1 MMVTLNM
8 LACSRTGLIPTILK
22 QCIGYFDKIRV
33 LDGSVDGSVC
43 KVCDRISKDIH
54 NIAYVWGHDL
64 SDSLNKLLYYAEVGE
79 WFFYIA
85 DDELPSQQLL
95 ENIPDIIDHCER
107 NDIPRVQIPFTVLWD
122 GLCGE
127 DMLRYIH
134 QARAFNTMEK
144 AREYGIDACDK
155 FRLGR
160 MFKIFDGIKF
170 NGITHEG
177 ITDYNEKRYNIEY
190 PIIHMK
196 RTDDFILGNLWTSVI
211 NPEGQGLSGDS
222 LVIFKKGLATS
233 QFTGDENVIEIKL
246 RSSDFSDGMK
256 SWIDCYSNS
265 KNAVE
270 FSWFAVYY
278 FKYHPELVIGWL
290 DFIHDSRFHLWFEMT
305 STSYH
310 DDELIIETVLHDDIK
325 IKLMQLGF
333 KTVGDYRQNIKDN
346 K

>member
-1 MMVTLNM
+1 MTVTLNI
-8 LACSRTGLIPTILK
+8 LACNRTGLMPTILK
-22 QCIGYFDKIRV
+22 QCLGYFDKIRV
-33 LDGSVDGSVC
+33 LDGSSDGRIRSVC
-43 KVCDRISKDIH
+43 NRIPGSIFCINYKW
-54 NIAYVWGHDL
+54 NYNL
-64 SDSLNKLLYYAEVGE
+64 SESLQVLLDVAEIGE

-107 NDIPRVQIPFTVLWD
+107 NDIPRIQIPFTVLWD

-160 MFKIFDGIKF
+160 MFKVFDDIKF
-170 NGITHEG
+170 NGKTHEG
-177 ITDYNEKRYNIEY
+177 ITDHNEKRYNIEY

-196 RTDDFILGNLWTSVI
+196 RPDDFILGNLWTSII

-222 LVIFKKGLATS
+222 LEVFKKGLINS
-233 QFTGDENVIEIKL
+233 KFTGDENIIEDKL
-246 RSSDFSDGMK
+246 RSSDFSDDMK
-256 SWIDCYSNS
+256 SWIDSYSNS

-278 FKYHPELVIGWL
+278 FKYHPEQVIEWL
-290 DFIHDSRFHLWFEMT
+290 DFIHDSRFHLWFDMN
-305 STSYH
+305 STPYH

-325 IKLMQLGF
+325 IKLAQLGF
-333 KTVGDYRQNIKDN
+333 KTAGDYRQNIKDN